1 MPVPP
6 CTAEEASSVFAPI
19 GGGRCNNIKTPTLA
33 NKDQSFLRLLP
44 VCIREIFVTRA
55 NLISP
60 TGRSSQAFEY
70 DNRLELLEYPQ
81 NRNGSGG
88 PINGTKIGVWKPPN
102 PDSIKCNTGNQL
114 PNARL
119 VSRTIHVDQDAP
131 STVNHL
137 FPMFAQFLCHDLM
150 LTNIQNTLANCCGL
164 TNELCMPITVPPGD
178 TAFAENHCLD
188 FKRAVPY
195 CTPHQNPNQNPTET
209 RYQNLVS
216 AFMDAETI
224 YGNDFQTVKIL
235 RAPLGRL
242 MDDPNHLLPVLS
254 IKGEKSRLAGGDTR
268 SSDNPALSTIHT
280 LFMREHNRIAD
291 HIAAANRRLNDDQ
304 VLFVDI
310 RYFHL
315 IGQNKNKITN
325 HISNGPIW
333 QSYKG
338 SMVITYKS
346 MLISSH
352 YDPRVTIYESIYK
365 AWTKMCPLYLEY
377 LSISTP

>member
-1 MPVPP
+1 MIPITF
-6 CTAEEASSVFAPI
+6 CLCSVSKEKNQ
-19 GGGRCNNIKTPTLA
+19 G
-33 NKDQSFLRLLP
+33 LP
-44 VCIREIFVTRA
+44 VET
-55 NLISP
+55 
-60 TGRSSQAFEY
+60 
-70 DNRLELLEYPQ
+70 
-81 NRNGSGG
+81 
-88 PINGTKIGVWKPPN
+88 
-102 PDSIKCNTGNQL
+102 PD
-114 PNARL
+114 
-119 VSRTIHVDQDAP
+119 
-131 STVNHL
+131 
-137 FPMFAQFLCHDLM
+137 
-150 LTNIQNTLANCCGL
+150 
-164 TNELCMPITVPPGD
+164 
-178 TAFAENHCLD
+178 
-188 FKRAVPY
+188 
-195 CTPHQNPNQNPTET
+195 
-209 RYQNLVS
+209 
-216 AFMDAETI
+216 
-224 YGNDFQTVKIL
+224 
-235 RAPLGRL
+235 
-242 MDDPNHLLPVLS
+242 
-254 IKGEKSRLAGGDTR
+254 
-268 SSDNPALSTIHT
+268 PALSTIHT